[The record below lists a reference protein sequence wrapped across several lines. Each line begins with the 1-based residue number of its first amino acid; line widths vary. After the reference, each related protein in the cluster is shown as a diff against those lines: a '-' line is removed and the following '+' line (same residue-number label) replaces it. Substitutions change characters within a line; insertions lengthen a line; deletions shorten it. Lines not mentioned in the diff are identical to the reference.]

1 MLEHKMNFLS
11 WAEYVERRLER
22 RERLRNTSFKGGSK
36 TGIFEDWMDE
46 DIYY

>member
-11 WAEYVERRLER
+11 WAERVERRLER
-22 RERLRNTSFKGGSK
+22 RERLRNASLRGSGK
-36 TGIFEDWMDE
+36 PIIFADWMDE